1 MKTRSF
7 VAIGTLAL
15 SAVAGI
21 SSADIINNESQMAP
35 GSTLMTFEDMPVASL
50 GADPIRIGN
59 ITFSSTSGLS
69 IASIA
74 GYAADG
80 TVVNNKTLQPVSSP
94 LVGPPSHYVPLTMT
108 FDNAVAEVGF
118 GWFDPNFEG
127 NKIEAYDGNGNLL
140 ETGYVALGPIGGYGA
155 AFIGVRR
162 EANDIKSVRII
173 NPSIDDVYSIDNIR
187 TNTIPTPGVA
197 GMMAAGG
204 LVALRR
210 KRK

>member
-7 VAIGTLAL
+7 VAIGALAL
-15 SAVAGI
+15 SSVAAV
-21 SSADIINNESQMAP
+21 SSADIITNENQMSV
-35 GSTLMTFEDMPVASL
+35 GSNLMTFEDMPVGTL
-50 GADPIRIGN
+50 GAGPVHIGN
-59 ITFSSTSGLS
+59 ITFSSNGGLS
-69 IASIA
+69 ISTIS

-80 TVVNNKTLQPVSSP
+80 SVVHNKTLQPVLSP
-94 LVGPPSHYVPLTMT
+94 LVGPPSHYGPMVMT

-127 NKIEAYDGNGNLL
+127 NKIEAYDGSGTLL
-140 ETGYVALGPIGGYGA
+140 EVGYVALGPIGGSQA

-162 EANDIKSVRII
+162 NANDIKSVRII

-187 TNTIPTPGVA
+187 TNTIPTPGAA
-197 GMMAAGG
+197 GALAAGG
-204 LVALRR
+204 LMALRR

>member
-7 VAIGTLAL
+7 VAIGTFAIAAV
-15 SAVAGI
+15 SAV

-50 GADPIRIGN
+50 GAGPVRIGN
-59 ITFSSTSGLS
+59 ITFSSNGGLS
-69 IASIA
+69 IASIS

-127 NKIEAYDGNGNLL
+127 NKIEAYDGSGNLL

-187 TNTIPTPGVA
+187 TTTIPTPGVA

>member
-15 SAVAGI
+15 SAIAGLAQ
-21 SSADIINNESQMAP
+21 ADIINHEDQM
-35 GSTLMTFEDMPVASL
+35 STGASLMTFEDMPVGTL
-50 GADPIRIGN
+50 GAGPVRIGN
-59 ITFSSTSGLS
+59 ITFSSAGGLS

-80 TVVNNKTLQPVSSP
+80 TVVNNRTLQPVSSP

-127 NKIEAYDGNGNLL
+127 NKIEAYDASGNLL
-140 ETGYVALGPIGGYGA
+140 EVGYVALSPVGGFGA

-162 EANDIKSVRII
+162 ETNEIKSIVVI

-187 TNTIPTPGVA
+187 TNTIPTPGA
-197 GMMAAGG
+197 ALSLAASGMI
-204 LVALRR
+204 ALRR

>member
-7 VAIGTLAL
+7 VAIGALAL

-21 SSADIINNESQMAP
+21 SSADIINNESQMTI
-35 GSTLMTFEDMPVASL
+35 GSSLMTFEDMPVGTL
-50 GADPIRIGN
+50 GAGPVRIGN
-59 ITFSSTSGLS
+59 ITFSSTGGLS

-80 TVVNNKTLQPVSSP
+80 TVVNNRTLQPVSSP
-94 LVGPPSHYVPLTMT
+94 LVGPPNHYVPLTMT

-140 ETGYVALGPIGGYGA
+140 ETGYVALGPIGGVGA

-162 EANDIKSVRII
+162 ETNDIKSVRII

-187 TNTIPTPGVA
+187 TSTIPTPGVA
-197 GMMAAGG
+197 GSLAAGG
-204 LVALRR
+204 LLALRR